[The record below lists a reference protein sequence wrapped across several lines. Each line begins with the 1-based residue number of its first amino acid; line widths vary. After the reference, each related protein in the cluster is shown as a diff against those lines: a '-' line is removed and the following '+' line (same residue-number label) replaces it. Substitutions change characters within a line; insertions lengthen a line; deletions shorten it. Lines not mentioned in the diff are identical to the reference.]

1 MNLGIKD
8 FVFVGVQLLLFAAYV
23 FDIGF
28 WKFDIPGPIETGFL
42 ITAVL
47 GALVI
52 LLALIQLNT
61 NLSPFPSPKTNTE
74 LIRSG
79 VYKYVR
85 HPIYSGI
92 LILLFSYGL
101 YTNSS
106 YKLGITI
113 ILYALFYFKAAYEES
128 RLEEVFTDYKSY
140 KKTTGRFFPKMST
153 FM

>member
-8 FVFVGVQLLLFAAYV
+8 FVFVGVQFLLFVAYV
-23 FDIGF
+23 FDVGF
-28 WKFDIPGPIETGFL
+28 WKFDIPRPIEIGFL
-42 ITAVL
+42 ITAVV

-61 NLSPFPSPKTNTE
+61 SLSPFPSPKTNAE

-85 HPIYSGI
+85 HPIYCGI

-101 YTNSS
+101 YTTSS
-106 YKLGITI
+106 YKLGIAL
-113 ILYALFYFKAAYEES
+113 ILYALFYFKSAYEEE
-128 RLEEVFTDYKSY
+128 RLEEAFTEYKSY
-140 KKTTGRFFPKMST
+140 KKNTGRFFPKI
-153 FM
+153 